1 MSSYD
6 GNLLKKLA
14 SDKFAASTGW
24 QGFGFGVAQSLAI
37 YSGTE
42 MLIILTCFLLEISS
56 SFQKPNWRKYS
67 TSSISSNT
75 IVRIGT
81 NSLIQKAG

>member
-6 GNLLKKLA
+6 GNLLRKLA
-14 SDKFAASTGW
+14 SDKFATSTGW
-24 QGFGFGVAQSLAI
+24 QGLGFCMAQPLAI

-56 SFQKPNWRKYS
+56 SFQKPNLRKYS

-75 IVRIGT
+75 IVLIST